1 MSSSNRILGRFKDLS
16 IRKKL
21 MLIMTLLT
29 GVTLLLVT
37 LVFSL
42 VEYFQERESLAK
54 SLDTQTA
61 IIAFN
66 SRAALTFNDP
76 ETARQVLSALEANAN
91 VQSATL
97 FTPNG
102 HPFATFIRTEHVHK
116 ESGFLSPGNA
126 PEPSLRYDNGD
137 LVLRQPILLE
147 GELIGSILIHA
158 HLDDLQTEMMMRSL
172 LSLAI
177 LVLTLSFTF
186 FMALRIQKLIT
197 LPIESLR
204 EAASAI
210 GQGRFDTPIQIH
222 SEDEIGQL
230 ARAFQQMAGDL
241 ARERAALE
249 RATHAKSEFLANMSH
264 EIRTPMNAI
273 IGLTDLALLT
283 PLEDRPRL
291 FLNKIASAAR
301 ALLRILND
309 ILDFSKIEAGKLDL
323 EYSPFTLDTVLR
335 QMADLFGLQAAEKK
349 IPLVLDNPHRY
360 TGILLG
366 DALRL
371 EQVLLNLLGNA
382 LKFSHGG
389 GGPVALTITT
399 LSATPERVELEF
411 AVSDC
416 GVGLSAEQIDRLFSP
431 FTQADSSTTRQF
443 GGTGL
448 GLAICKRLV
457 AMMGGRIWVESSPGA
472 GSTFRFT
479 TAFQPAPAESAT
491 QQGPHPLPDPFEP
504 ETVRARIR
512 GARILLAEDNAVN
525 RLVAVEILNL
535 IQAEVS
541 VAENG
546 QEAMDLATRQPF
558 DLVLMDLQ
566 MPVMDGYAA
575 TRAIRRHARLADLP
589 IVAMTAH
596 AMAGDRE
603 LSLVAGL
610 NDHLT
615 KPIDRQRLFATLVQH
630 IRPRAGIGIPADQT
644 LPASPSGSSVQP
656 GPSAQPGSSV
666 QPGSSTSTVPP
677 PKRLAGVDL
686 NAALTRLNGNWPLL
700 HRLLQEMGDQYDG
713 MEASLRQDLA
723 DRDPEKRE
731 RVCRLVHAL
740 KGMAG
745 NVGAMGVH
753 DAARALENAFRD
765 DVRHLW
771 SERLARLSSEL
782 HTVLTAVAALP
793 ATDTCVSDPSAS
805 VSDPPPPLPP
815 EDPQQL
821 ALLLRALAKAI
832 RANDFQALT
841 LLETLRSRTGH
852 DAQANA
858 LLARLAVDLDRFD
871 FNAALADVAMLASTL
886 GAGEET

>member
-1 MSSSNRILGRFKDLS
+1 MSSNNRIIGRFQDLS

-37 LVFSL
+37 LAFSL
-42 VEYFQERESLAK
+42 VEYFQERDSLTK
-54 SLDTQTA
+54 NIDIQTA

-76 ETARQVLSALEANAN
+76 ETARQVLNALEANHN

-97 FTPNG
+97 FTPDG
-102 HPFATFIRTEHVHK
+102 QTFATFIRTEHAHQDAN
-116 ESGFLSPGNA
+116 FLSPGNA
-126 PEPSLRYDNGD
+126 LDHSIHYENSE

-147 GELIGSILIHA
+147 GEPIGSILIHA
-158 HLDDLQTEMMMRSL
+158 HMDDLQAEMMMRSL
-172 LSLAI
+172 LSLVI
-177 LVLTLSFTF
+177 LVLTLSLTF
-186 FMALRIQKLIT
+186 FMALRIQKWIT
-197 LPIESLR
+197 VPIESLR

-222 SEDEIGQL
+222 SADEVGQL
-230 ARAFQQMAGDL
+230 ARTFQQMAGEL

-273 IGLTDLALLT
+273 IGLTDLALQT
-283 PLEDRPRL
+283 PLEERPKL
-291 FLNKIASAAR
+291 FLNKIASASR

-323 EYSPFTLDTVLR
+323 EQAPFTLDTIFK
-335 QMADLFGLQAAEKK
+335 QMVDLFGLQAAEKK
-349 IPLVLDNPHRY
+349 IPLMLDNPDRY
-360 TGILLG
+360 TGTLLG

-371 EQVLLNLLGNA
+371 EQVLLNLIGNA
-382 LKFSHGG
+382 LKFSHTG

-416 GVGLSAEQIDRLFSP
+416 GVGLTAEQIDRLFIP

-479 TAFQPAPAESAT
+479 AAFRPAPDDST
-491 QQGPHPLPDPFEP
+491 EP
-504 ETVRARIR
+504 NPQSDTADLETVRARIR
-512 GARILLAEDNAVN
+512 GARILLAEDNAIN
-525 RLVAVEILNL
+525 RLVAEEILNMVDV
-535 IQAEVS
+535 EVT

-546 QEAMDLATRQPF
+546 QQTLDQATRHPF

-575 TRAIRRHARLADLP
+575 TRGIRRHARLANLP
-589 IVAMTAH
+589 IIAMTAH
-596 AMAGDRE
+596 AMTGDRE
-603 LSLVAGL
+603 LSLAAGL

-615 KPIDRQRLFATLVQH
+615 KPIDRQRLFATLLHH
-630 IRPRAGIGIPADQT
+630 IRPREGIG
-644 LPASPSGSSVQP
+644 ASAPQSAS
-656 GPSAQPGSSV
+656 GPSAPSRII
-666 QPGSSTSTVPP
+666 PP
-677 PKRLAGVDL
+677 PDHLAGIEL
-686 NAALTRLNGNWPLL
+686 RIALERLNGNWPLL
-700 HRLLQEMGDQYDG
+700 HRLLREFRDQFDG
-713 MEASLRQDLA
+713 VEARLRQDLT
-723 DRDPEKRE
+723 RPTPETRE
-731 RVCRLVHAL
+731 QASRMMHAL

-753 DAARALENAFRD
+753 DAARELEGVIRNDTR
-765 DVRHLW
+765 RLW
-771 SERLARLSSEL
+771 SERLAHFSTALN
-782 HTVLTAVAALP
+782 TVLEAIATLP
-793 ATDTCVSDPSAS
+793 ATCTPA
-805 VSDPPPPLPP
+805 PEPLPGP
-815 EDPQQL
+815 QDPQRL
-821 ALLLRALAKAI
+821 APLLRALAKAI
-832 RANDFQALT
+832 RANDFEALT
-841 LLETLRSRTGH
+841 LLEEIRRWTGN
-852 DAQANA
+852 DDRADKI
-858 LLARLAVDLDRFD
+858 LTRLAVDLDRFD
-871 FNAALADVAMLASTL
+871 FNAALAGVAVLASTL
-886 GAGEET
+886 GVVDSKEGP